1 MGTITL
7 SSGFQMNDD
16 ALLDIIDPGVRSNVS
31 SNGFT
36 VTDTT
41 GHSATLSGHGF
52 VYDSNGDAIAGI
64 ATSIVWKMNGQTTLT
79 MTDVADSM
87 SSNAY
92 DMGFGGETQ
101 GMQSELAFALQ
112 ANDVVTG
119 SSGNEYLKSYGGND
133 VLTGGAGDD
142 TIDGGAGIDT
152 ASFSGASTNYTI
164 TKTATGFTI
173 SDKTGTDGTD
183 TLLNVE
189 RLQFS
194 DTTVGLDADGIG
206 GEAYRIYKAAFNRT
220 PDKVGLGYWISQMDK
235 GLSLNDVAGH
245 FIESAEFQNMYGA
258 NPTAEAFLAKV
269 YTNVLG
275 RSYDQAGYD
284 WWLNEM
290 KTVPTVTM
298 TYVLAQFSESAENKT
313 ALATVIGSGF
323 TYDHWN
329 S

>member
-1 MGTITL
+1 MGTVTL
-7 SSGFQMNDD
+7 SSGFQMNND
-16 ALLDIIDPGVRSNVS
+16 ALLDILDPGVRSNVS
-31 SNGFT
+31 ANGFT
-36 VTDTT
+36 VTDNT
-41 GHSATLSGHGF
+41 GHSASLSGIGF
-52 VYDSNGDAIAGI
+52 VYDNNGDAIAGI

-79 MTDVADSM
+79 MSDVADSM

-92 DMGFGGETQ
+92 DTGFGGETR
-101 GMQSELAFALQ
+101 GMQSELAFTLQ
-112 ANDVVTG
+112 NNDVVTG
-119 SSGNEYLKSYGGND
+119 SSGNEYLKGYGGND

-142 TIDGGAGIDT
+142 TIDGGSGADT
-152 ASFSGASTNYTI
+152 ASFAGASTNYTI

-173 SDKTGTDGTD
+173 TDKTGADGTD

-220 PDKVGLGYWISQMDK
+220 PDKVGLGYWISQMDN
-235 GLSLNDVAGH
+235 GLSLDDVAGH

-258 NPTAEAFLAKV
+258 NPTAEAFLSKV

-298 TYVLAQFSESAENKT
+298 TYVLAQFSESAENKV

-329 S
+329 G